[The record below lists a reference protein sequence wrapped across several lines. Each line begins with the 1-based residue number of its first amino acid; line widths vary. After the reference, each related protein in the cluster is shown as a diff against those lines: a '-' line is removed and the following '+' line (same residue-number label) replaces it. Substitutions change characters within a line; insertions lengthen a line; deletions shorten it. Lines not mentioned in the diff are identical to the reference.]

1 MALGENSIDEKTGLM
16 KYMYQLSSAIILQTG
31 KYRKSVKYARPVS
44 AFAFIDER
52 LFQTG
57 V

>member
-31 KYRKSVKYARPVS
+31 KNYRKSVKYARPVW
-44 AFAFIDER
+44 ALAFINGR
-52 LFQTG
+52 LFQT
-57 V
+57 